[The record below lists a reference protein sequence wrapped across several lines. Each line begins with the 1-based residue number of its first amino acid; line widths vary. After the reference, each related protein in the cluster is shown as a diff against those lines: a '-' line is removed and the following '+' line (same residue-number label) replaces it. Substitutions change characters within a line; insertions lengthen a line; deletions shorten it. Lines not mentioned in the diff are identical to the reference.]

1 MHGSE
6 SVPTKLQLKDIQG
19 ILFHVIP
26 QDIIFVRSEGHH
38 KHIFTVNGDFIV
50 TNSTFDTLMEK
61 PDIPLVRCHRS
72 YYFTPSFIHSYDRAN
87 CLLMLSGVQSPI
99 PIGRK
104 YKTETEKY
112 LENR

>member
-1 MHGSE
+1 M
-6 SVPTKLQLKDIQG
+6 
-19 ILFHVIP
+19 
-26 QDIIFVRSEGHH
+26 
-38 KHIFTVNGDFIV
+38 
-50 TNSTFDTLMEK
+50 
-61 PDIPLVRCHRS
+61 PLVRCHRS